1 MTQPRDR
8 DIADKVRAAVRHH
21 QVRGTSLASVVELTD
36 RQFQRRLY
44 GEVAFTGAQLEAL
57 AVHLGHPA
65 HFFLAEPE
73 QAPAA

>member
-1 MTQPRDR
+1 MTKPRDR
-8 DIADKVRAAVRHH
+8 EIAERVRAAVRVH

-57 AVHLGHPA
+57 AVHLGHPR
-65 HFFLAEPE
+65 HHFLAEE
-73 QAPAA
+73 TGEAAA